1 VNERWLEI
9 LLTPKRD
16 GITVAELCAIS
27 SGVQGVPPFLGRYTL
42 DTHHTPAY
50 AAGYLA
56 KRANPR
62 LFMTCHM
69 PFDPYLNEETTV
81 EIRHHWKGP
90 FHFGAPD
97 GVVVN
102 ATKDDI
108 WREPEGTGDE
118 EDNGG
123 NADEDNERGK
133 D

>member
-1 VNERWLEI
+1 M
-9 LLTPKRD
+9 RD
-16 GITVAELCAIS
+16 QLRRAGRA
-27 SGVQGVPPFLGRYTL
+27 PFLGRYTL

-69 PFDPYLNEETTV
+69 PFDPYLNEEATV

-90 FHFGAPD
+90 FHFSAPD

-102 ATKDDI
+102 VTKDDI